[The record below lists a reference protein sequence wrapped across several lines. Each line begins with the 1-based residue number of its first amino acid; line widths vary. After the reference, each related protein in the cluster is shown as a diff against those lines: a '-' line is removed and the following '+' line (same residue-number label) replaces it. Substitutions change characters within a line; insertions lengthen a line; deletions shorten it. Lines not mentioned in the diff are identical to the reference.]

1 MNPIAKFWRA
11 VRGLPPPVQVWL
23 AVLVV
28 ANGVVPLFFFGR
40 AEARVVFAT
49 WLMSAA
55 LMVAM
60 THVMGFTRLLG
71 LAHLPWL
78 LLLVYLWARM
88 GGHPAAQAYGAWIRT
103 VMVLNLASLIMDAVD
118 VVRYVKGDRTVGGE
132 V

>member
-1 MNPIAKFWRA
+1 M
-11 VRGLPPPVQVWL
+11 PPPVQVWL

-28 ANGVVPLFFFGR
+28 ANGVVPLFFFAR
-40 AEARVVFAT
+40 AEARVVFAFFVV
-49 WLMSAA
+49 SAA

-60 THVMGFTRLLG
+60 THVVGFTRLLG

-88 GGHPAAQAYGAWIRT
+88 GGHPAVLAYGAWIRM
-103 VMVLNLASLIMDAVD
+103 VMVLNLASLTMGAVD
-118 VVRYVKGDRTVGGE
+118 VVRYVKGDRTARGE